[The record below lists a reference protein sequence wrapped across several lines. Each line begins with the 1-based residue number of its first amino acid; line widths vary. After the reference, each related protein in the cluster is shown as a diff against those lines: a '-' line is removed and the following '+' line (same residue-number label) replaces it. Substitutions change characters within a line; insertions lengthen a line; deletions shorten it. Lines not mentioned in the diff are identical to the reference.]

1 MQRSRQK
8 IRRDWCNG
16 NQGKRVSRREN
27 VIDTLNKVRVQK
39 VLLDLDK
46 AH

>member
-1 MQRSRQK
+1 ME
-8 IRRDWCNG
+8 IEE
-16 NQGKRVSRREN
+16 RVSRREN

>member
-1 MQRSRQK
+1 MQRSRK
-8 IRRDWCNG
+8 LGEIG
-16 NQGKRVSRREN
+16 AKEIEERVSRREN

>member
-1 MQRSRQK
+1 ME
-8 IRRDWCNG
+8 IEE
-16 NQGKRVSRREN
+16 RVSRRDN

>member
-1 MQRSRQK
+1 MQRSRK
-8 IRRDWCNG
+8 LGEIG
-16 NQGKRVSRREN
+16 AMEIEERVSRREN